1 MSNEKNNEAA
11 SVAQGMSLPQMEMLR
26 ALLVSI
32 RPEYGTPG
40 SRDVDIGRQQKR
52 IDAAPPATSA
62 ARDVLAE
69 RQRQIGAEGWTPE
82 HDDEHIP
89 GTLSQAA
96 GCYIEWNGYEQSV
109 VPEGAIPI
117 NWPWAADWW
126 KPKDERRNLVRAG
139 ALILAEIERLDR
151 AARNS
156 SACAENTPLIAAN
169 PAEIAPGTLPYPTEP
184 TDALL
189 EVLGLMLY
197 TTTPIA
203 HALRAA
209 GTAIPKRC
217 EEEQAYVLHWLIQL
231 ALRHGAEWRARAA
244 KSIEEV
250 MAATRRTDWNGEPG
264 ALKQGDA

>member
-1 MSNEKNNEAA
+1 MSNEKNYEAA
-11 SVAQGMSLPQMEMLR
+11 SVAQGMTLPQMEMLR

-52 IDAAPPATSA
+52 IDAALAILAQAAPPATSA

-69 RQRQIGAEGWTPE
+69 RQRQISAEGWTPE

-117 NWPWAADWW
+117 NWPWAVDWW

-139 ALILAEIERLDR
+139 ALILAEIERIDR
-151 AARNS
+151 AAGNQPGH
-156 SACAENTPLIAAN
+156 AENIPPITANSAAN
-169 PAEIAPGTLPYPTEP
+169 ANRAQIVSRAVNAHGGKWPEQLTSGVMFYEGERITRAEFLA
-184 TDALL
+184 
-189 EVLGLMLY
+189 EV
-197 TTTPIA
+197 
-203 HALRAA
+203 RA
-209 GTAIPKRC
+209 
-217 EEEQAYVLHWLIQL
+217 
-231 ALRHGAEWRARAA
+231 
-244 KSIEEV
+244 
-250 MAATRRTDWNGEPG
+250 
-264 ALKQGDA
+264 

>member
-11 SVAQGMSLPQMEMLR
+11 SVAQGMTLPQKEMLR

-52 IDAAPPATSA
+52 IDAALAILAQAAPPATSA

-69 RQRQIGAEGWTPE
+69 RQRQISAEGWTPE

-117 NWPWAADWW
+117 NWPWSSSTLAASIG
-126 KPKDERRNLVRAG
+126 PN
-139 ALILAEIERLDR
+139 IT
-151 AARNS
+151 S
-156 SACAENTPLIAAN
+156 HFHPPPL
-169 PAEIAPGTLPYPTEP
+169 L
-184 TDALL
+184 
-189 EVLGLMLY
+189 
-197 TTTPIA
+197 
-203 HALRAA
+203 
-209 GTAIPKRC
+209 
-217 EEEQAYVLHWLIQL
+217 
-231 ALRHGAEWRARAA
+231 
-244 KSIEEV
+244 
-250 MAATRRTDWNGEPG
+250 
-264 ALKQGDA
+264 

>member
-11 SVAQGMSLPQMEMLR
+11 SVAQWTDDVDANA
-26 ALLVSI
+26 ALLMLDRLDVSADDDVRVDAIAATI
-32 RPEYGTPG
+32 R
-40 SRDVDIGRQQKR
+40 RLAQ
-52 IDAAPPATSA
+52 AAPPATSA

-69 RQRQIGAEGWTPE
+69 RQRQISAEGWTPE

-151 AARNS
+151 AEITPTITANS
-156 SACAENTPLIAAN
+156 AAN
-169 PAEIAPGTLPYPTEP
+169 ANRAQIVSRAVNAHGRKWPEQLTSGVMFYEGERITRDEFLAE
-184 TDALL
+184 
-189 EVLGLMLY
+189 V
-197 TTTPIA
+197 
-203 HALRAA
+203 
-209 GTAIPKRC
+209 
-217 EEEQAYVLHWLIQL
+217 
-231 ALRHGAEWRARAA
+231 
-244 KSIEEV
+244 
-250 MAATRRTDWNGEPG
+250 RR
-264 ALKQGDA
+264 